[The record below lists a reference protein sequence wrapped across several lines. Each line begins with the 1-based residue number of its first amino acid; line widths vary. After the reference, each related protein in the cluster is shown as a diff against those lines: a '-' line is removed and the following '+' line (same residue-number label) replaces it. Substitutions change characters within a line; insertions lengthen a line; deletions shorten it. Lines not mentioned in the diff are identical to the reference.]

1 MSSCFTGRDALNEAY
16 RFDIWLIG
24 DPLLDVRSL
33 LHREAFL
40 RFGERR
46 SGVHGQICHA
56 TRIHSGVRVSLY
68 HLILMR
74 RPRLGIS

>member
-1 MSSCFTGRDALNEAY
+1 MRKDLQMPIILAITDCQTDLHVISFTGCDALNEAY
-16 RFDIWLIG
+16 RFDIWLLG

-46 SGVHGQICHA
+46 SGVHG
-56 TRIHSGVRVSLY
+56 L
-68 HLILMR
+68 
-74 RPRLGIS
+74 RPESTAGLA